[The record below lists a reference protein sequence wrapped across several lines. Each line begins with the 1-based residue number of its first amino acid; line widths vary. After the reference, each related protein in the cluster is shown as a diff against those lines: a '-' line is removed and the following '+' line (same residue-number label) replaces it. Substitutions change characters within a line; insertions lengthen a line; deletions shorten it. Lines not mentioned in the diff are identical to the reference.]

1 MRCHS
6 YLLKGTGM
14 ILGLAQRF
22 RVCTCLMAVMAVA
35 KGNRSPGSTEDEN
48 GSVFA
53 LNPGVLILLKTFTKY
68 LSILL
73 SVCLF
78 FFLVLKG

>member
-1 MRCHS
+1 
-6 YLLKGTGM
+6 M
-14 ILGLAQRF
+14 ILDLAQRF

-78 FFLVLKG
+78 FFFFFVLKG